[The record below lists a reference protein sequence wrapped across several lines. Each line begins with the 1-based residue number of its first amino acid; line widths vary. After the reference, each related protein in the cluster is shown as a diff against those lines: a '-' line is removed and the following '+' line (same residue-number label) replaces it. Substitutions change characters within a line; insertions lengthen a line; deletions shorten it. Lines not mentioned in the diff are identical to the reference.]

1 MGFLT
6 SNCFLQQGPSH
17 TLEVLTPAIMK
28 LKFTH
33 KIESVQRY
41 FTKRLFGL
49 SKLSYCERL
58 ISLDLDTLER
68 RRLIYDLVFCYK
80 MIHGLCDIYL
90 TVDYAYRN
98 TRGNSLKHNK
108 QFCSTDV
115 RTYFFSSRV
124 IDARNSLSNDVVKSP
139 SVCMFKNRLHNV
151 NLDRF
156 LTITY

>member
-33 KIESVQRY
+33 KIESVHRY

-80 MIHGLCDIYL
+80 MVHGLCDIY
-90 TVDYAYRN
+90 
-98 TRGNSLKHNK
+98 
-108 QFCSTDV
+108 QFCLLTMHTGTHVVIVLNLINSSV
-115 RTYFFSSRV
+115 LLMLGRTFFSSRV
-124 IDARNSLSNDVVKSP
+124 IDAWNSLSNDVVKSTTQ
-139 SVCMFKNRLHNV
+139 CKLR
-151 NLDRF
+151 
-156 LTITY
+156 